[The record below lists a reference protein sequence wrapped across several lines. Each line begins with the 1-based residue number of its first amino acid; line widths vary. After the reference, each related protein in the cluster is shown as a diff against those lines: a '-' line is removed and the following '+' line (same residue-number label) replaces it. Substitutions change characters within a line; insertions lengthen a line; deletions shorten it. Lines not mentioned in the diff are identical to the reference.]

1 MLVYGPSDLQFLLIF
16 LQGRKRGKEKLRE
29 KQQVVAMEEQSPHL
43 EEVTM
48 VRKAMKNTK
57 EWKMEERQKQEREGR
72 ERRATKDQGR
82 ESQRQRREEGMKKG
96 QRGVNIILM
105 QEGRGEITGE
115 VKGGGEGE
123 REWRG

>member
-1 MLVYGPSDLQFLLIF
+1 MYGPSDLQFLLIF

-29 KQQVVAMEEQSPHL
+29 KQQVVAMEERSPRL

-48 VRKAMKNTK
+48 VRKAMKNIK

>member
-1 MLVYGPSDLQFLLIF
+1 M
-16 LQGRKRGKEKLRE
+16 RE

-48 VRKAMKNTK
+48 VRKAMKNIK

>member
-1 MLVYGPSDLQFLLIF
+1 MLVYGPSDLQFLSIF

-29 KQQVVAMEEQSPHL
+29 KQQVVAMEERSPRL

-48 VRKAMKNTK
+48 VRKAMKNIK

-96 QRGVNIILM
+96 QRGVKIILM

>member
-29 KQQVVAMEEQSPHL
+29 KQQVVAMEERSPRL

-48 VRKAMKNTK
+48 VRKAMKNIK

-105 QEGRGEITGE
+105 QEGRGEIMGE